1 MLKTKAYTA
10 KKHQSVYDLAL
21 LLAHG
26 QSRYSENQWDD
37 FIDHLSRI
45 CDEFAKQTNPDVEIR
60 TTPTTYPSQLST
72 TTTNRFLLAPQ
83 RHIGRI

>member
-45 CDEFAKQTNPDVEIR
+45 CDEFAKQTDLDTETRMVSV
-60 TTPTTYPSQLST
+60 TYPSQFPTATAIMEYQTRVGDILV
-72 TTTNRFLLAPQ
+72 
-83 RHIGRI
+83 